1 MNVFIIN
8 MKLVPYSFNL
18 ISYLDFFFFYRSK
31 HLKDLFIVIT
41 AFVVC

>member
-18 ISYLDFFFFYRSK
+18 ISYLDFFFYRSK

>member
-18 ISYLDFFFFYRSK
+18 ISYLDFFFIGLSI
-31 HLKDLFIVIT
+31 LKTSL
-41 AFVVC
+41 